1 MPKFVPTVAVD
12 GLPSHSDHPISP
24 QFGQKGIGSL
34 SDQTLSLEGQKG
46 RTGFRFYTARELDE
60 AMEESV
66 PWIASPYVAAGI
78 VTELDG
84 KPKSSGKTTFILS
97 LCAAVLDGQP
107 FLGQPTRKTGIVYLS
122 EQNRTTIRPALA
134 RAGLIGRDDIAFLF
148 WHNCSGK
155 AWAAVCTAAVTEC
168 ERRGAEL
175 LVVDTIG
182 QFAGWEDE
190 NSAVE
195 ALNAMKP
202 LQLAAGRGLAV
213 VLSRHDRKSGG
224 EVGDS
229 GRGSSALTGAV
240 DIVLSLGRVEGNGK
254 PELRILRALGRFE
267 ETPPELYIELTEDG
281 YVPRGNKAT
290 IAEERARAAVRD
302 ALPCN
307 QDKAITEEDLRKQ
320 TGDIS
325 RSTLR
330 RVLEDPEIQRV
341 GVGKRGDPFR
351 YWRDANLSDQA

>member
-1 MPKFVPTVAVD
+1 
-12 GLPSHSDHPISP
+12 
-24 QFGQKGIGSL
+24 
-34 SDQTLSLEGQKG
+34 
-46 RTGFRFYTARELDE
+46 
-60 AMEESV
+60 MEESV
-66 PWIASPYVAAGI
+66 PWIAPPYVAAGV

-84 KPKSSGKTTFILS
+84 KPKSSGKTTFILK

-107 FLGQPTRKTGIVYLS
+107 FLGHPTRKTRVVYLS
-122 EQNRTTIRPALA
+122 EQNRASIRPALS
-134 RAGLIGRDDIAFLF
+134 RAGLLDRDDLTFLF
-148 WHNCSGK
+148 WADC
-155 AWAAVCTAAVTEC
+155 ARYQWADVCAAAVTEC
-168 ERRGAEL
+168 ERRGAGL

-195 ALNAMKP
+195 ALKAMQP
-202 LQLAAGRGLAV
+202 LQLAAGGGLAV

-229 GRGSSALTGAV
+229 GRGSNALTGAV
-240 DIVLSLGRVEGNGK
+240 DIVLSLGRVEGNAK
-254 PELRILRALGRFE
+254 PELRVLRALSRFE
-267 ETPPELYIELTEDG
+267 DTPRELYIELTEDG
-281 YVPRGNKAT
+281 YIAHGDKAA
-290 IAEERARAAVRD
+290 IAEESARAAVRD

-307 QDKAITEEDLRKQ
+307 PDKAVKEDELLKL

-341 GVGKRGDPFR
+341 GGGKKGDPFR